1 MTTTY
6 RSKRTRLMSR
16 TILSF
21 IALFCAATLGAIL
34 LLFHIARNLDQ
45 VEQDESRFYA
55 EKAFAERK
63 SATAAML
70 QTYAVWTS
78 AYEHLNDEVDVQWAF
93 DANNVGP
100 SLYFN
105 NGFEGVFVLGDGQ
118 TKYSL
123 MEGKL
128 TDTPFESVITYP
140 KDEIVARARSAA
152 RKQQSTAEYVL
163 FRSKPALLTASAITP
178 GDRDPSDV
186 IESASVLVFIDTLT
200 PTKLMKLG
208 RSFGVK
214 DLQVVEG
221 EFKRDKIPL
230 GDTAFALTWTA
241 STPGLELLWAVLP
254 PLLAA
259 VALIGI
265 LMALF
270 IRQAINHSRE
280 LDKNYDSL
288 KQSQEDLQ
296 YSEER
301 FRAVAE
307 SSSDWIWETDFQHR
321 LIYLSARFTDLTG
334 LAISDWIGRPL
345 EELMLGDSTNL
356 SNWLDCLKDS
366 DCSARS
372 LRCVYRDH
380 LSQQRVCR
388 LSATAII
395 TGEGFGGFRGTAS
408 DITDEVA
415 AHAKIQH
422 LSLHDA
428 LTGLPNRNGLA
439 SYTAEKLVPSIDTDF
454 AVILLDLD
462 HFKPINDNLGH
473 PAGDAVL
480 VEIASRLRACVRD
493 NDLVARLGGDEF
505 VVILTVP
512 GNKQAIDQ
520 FCTRLIT
527 EIQREVLYE
536 DHVLNVGTSIGIA
549 LANEHGHDVV
559 NLMRLADV
567 ALYKAKA
574 DGRNTWRYFSPE
586 LNSKMEE
593 NHRVELLLRRAL
605 SKNQFVLHFQPR
617 YKMRNTEIASI
628 EALVRWHHPER
639 GLIGPDEFIGI
650 AEESDIIV
658 KLGRWVL
665 NEACETAMQWPSH
678 LVVSV
683 NVSPAQFTRSNI
695 VEDVREALR
704 LSGLQA
710 NRLELEITENVMLND
725 IEGALKTMHA
735 LKELGVKLNM
745 DDFGTGYSSLGYLRT
760 YPFDSIKI
768 DKRFI
773 ASLAKGG
780 NDRTIVQAIIHLG
793 RAMGMT
799 VTAEGVETEDQYEI
813 LKSDQCNEV
822 QGFLLSKPIA
832 KEQLLSVLAE
842 SPKPVKIAKKA

>member
-1 MTTTY
+1 MTPTPDVQ
-6 RSKRTRLMSR
+6 RPRRTQLMGR
-16 TILSF
+16 TLF
-21 IALFCAATLGAIL
+21 GFTLLFGVAVIAALL
-34 LLFHIARNLDQ
+34 LLFHIARQLDG
-45 VEQDESRFYA
+45 VEQEESRFYT
-55 EKAFAERK
+55 EKALEERK
-63 SATAAML
+63 NASAAML
-70 QTYAVWTS
+70 QSYAIWTG
-78 AYEHLNDEVDVQWAF
+78 AFEHLNGEVDLHWAF
-93 DANNVGP
+93 DENNVGP
-100 SLYFN
+100 SLYHN
-105 NGFEGVFVLGDGQ
+105 NGYEGVFVLSDDR

-123 MEGKL
+123 LDGKRSGV
-128 TDTPFESVITYP
+128 PFPAVSTFSQDQIIT
-140 KDEIVARARSAA
+140 RAREAA
-152 RKQQSTAEYVL
+152 RQQQGMREYVM
-163 FRSKPALLTASAITP
+163 FRGVPAILTASAILP
-178 GDRDPSDV
+178 GDRDATSV
-186 IESASVLVFIDTLT
+186 IDSASVLVFIDTLT
-200 PTKLMKLG
+200 PAKLTKLG
-208 RSFGVK
+208 RAFGVK
-214 DLQVVEG
+214 GLQTVEG
-221 EFKRDKIPL
+221 RPGQDYLPL
-230 GDTAFALTWTA
+230 GTTRHSLVWTA
-241 STPGLELLWAVLP
+241 ATPGAALLWAVLP
-254 PLLAA
+254 PLGIAIA
-259 VALIGI
+259 IIGV

-270 IRQAINHSRE
+270 IRQAIVHSRE
-280 LDKNYDSL
+280 LDRNFNSL
-288 KQSQEDLQ
+288 KQSQQDLQ
-296 YSEER
+296 FSEER

-307 SSSDWIWETDFQHR
+307 SSSDWIWETDAQYR
-321 LIYLSARFTDLTG
+321 LLYLSTRFSEITG
-334 LAISDWIGRPL
+334 VAVDDWIGRSI

-356 SNWLDCLKDS
+356 ANWLDGLKDRDS
-366 DCSARS
+366 SARS

-380 LSQQRVCR
+380 ISQQRVCR
-388 LSATAII
+388 LSASPVYN
-395 TGEGFGGFRGTAS
+395 GEAFGGFRGTAS

-422 LSLHDA
+422 LSMHDA

-439 SYTAEKLVPSIDTDF
+439 SYTAEKLAPSIDTDY

-480 VEIASRLRACVRD
+480 VEIATRLRASVRD
-493 NDLVARLGGDEF
+493 DDLVARLGGDEF
-505 VVILTVP
+505 VLVLTMP
-512 GNKQAIDQ
+512 GDKARIDQ
-520 FCTRLIT
+520 FCARLVS
-527 EIQREVLYE
+527 EVQKDVLFE
-536 DHVLNVGTSIGIA
+536 EHVLNVGTSMGVA
-549 LANEHGHDVV
+549 LASEHGHEMV

-593 NHRVELLLRRAL
+593 NHRAELLLRRAL

-628 EALVRWHHPER
+628 EALVRWNHPER
-639 GLIGPDEFIGI
+639 GLVGPDDFIGI
-650 AEESDIIV
+650 AEGSDIIV

-665 NEACETAMQWPSH
+665 NEACDTAMQWPQH

-695 VEDVREALR
+695 VEDVREALK
-704 LSGLQA
+704 LSSLPA
-710 NRLELEITENVMLND
+710 ERLELEITENVMLND
-725 IEGALKTMHA
+725 IEGALTTMHA

-773 ASLAKGG
+773 ASLARGG

-799 VTAEGVETEDQYEI
+799 VTAEGVETEDQFEI

-832 KEQLLSVLAE
+832 KEELQFLLRQ
-842 SPKPVKIAKKA
+842 KPPLRKQA

>member
-1 MTTTY
+1 MG
-6 RSKRTRLMSR
+6 R
-16 TILSF
+16 TILGF
-21 IALFCAATLGAIL
+21 IALFGAATIGAIF
-34 LLFHIARNLDQ
+34 LLFHIAHNLDQ
-45 VEQDESRFYA
+45 VEQDESRFYTA
-55 EKAFAERK
+55 KAFEERK
-63 SATAAML
+63 AATAAML
-70 QTYAVWTS
+70 QSYAVWTS
-78 AYEHLNDEVDVQWAF
+78 AYEHLGEEVDVQWAF
-93 DANNVGP
+93 KENNVGS
-100 SLYFN
+100 SLYFK
-105 NGFEGVFVLGDGQ
+105 NGFEGVFVLGEDA
-118 TKYSL
+118 TRYAL
-123 MEGKL
+123 IEGRL
-128 TDTPFESVITYP
+128 SFTTFQSAVDFPQ
-140 KDEIVARARSAA
+140 DEIVSRAREAA
-152 RKQQSTAEYVL
+152 RKQLTTTEYVL
-163 FRSKPALLTASAITP
+163 FHGQPSLLTASAILP
-178 GDRDPSDV
+178 GDRDPADV
-186 IESASVLVFIDTLT
+186 IANAGVLVFIDTLT
-200 PTKLMKLG
+200 PTKLIKLG
-208 RSFGVK
+208 RAFGVK
-214 DLQVVEG
+214 DLQAVEG
-221 EFKRDKIPL
+221 YPEHDHIPL
-230 GDTAFALTWTA
+230 GRTSFALTWTA

-254 PLLAA
+254 PLISAIVVIA
-259 VALIGI
+259 V
-265 LMALF
+265 LMGLF
-270 IRQAINHSRE
+270 VRQAIIQSRA
-280 LDKNYDSL
+280 LDQNYNSL
-288 KQSQEDLQ
+288 RQSQEDLQ

-307 SSSDWIWETDFQHR
+307 SSTDWIWETDEQYR
-321 LIYLSARFTDLTG
+321 LIYLSSRFTDLTG
-334 LAISDWIGRPL
+334 LSVEDWVGRPL

-356 SNWLDCLKDS
+356 SSWLDCVRDT

-388 LSATAII
+388 LSASPIMTS
-395 TGEGFGGFRGTAS
+395 EGFGGFRGTAS

-422 LSLHDA
+422 LSMHDA

-439 SYTAEKLVPSIDTDF
+439 SYTAEKITPSSNTDF
-454 AVILLDLD
+454 AVVLLDLD

-480 VEIASRLRACVRD
+480 VEIAARLRASVRD
-493 NDLVARLGGDEF
+493 DDLVARLGGDEF
-505 VVILTVP
+505 LLILSMP
-512 GNKQAIDQ
+512 GSKQAIDQ
-520 FCTRLIT
+520 FCARLIG
-527 EIQREVLYE
+527 EIQKEVVYE
-536 DHVLNVGTSIGIA
+536 EHILKVGTSIGIA
-549 LANEHGHDVV
+549 LAGEHGRDVV

-574 DGRNTWRYFSPE
+574 DGRNTWRYFSSE

-593 NHRVELLLRRAL
+593 NHRLELLLRKAL

-628 EALVRWHHPER
+628 EALVRWIHPER

-665 NEACETAMQWPSH
+665 NEACETATHWPGH

-695 VEDVREALR
+695 VDDVREALK

-710 NRLELEITENVMLND
+710 DRLELEITENVMLND
-725 IEGALKTMHA
+725 IEGALKTMHS

-832 KEQLLSVLAE
+832 KEDLQRLLAE
-842 SPKPVKIAKKA
+842 KPKTRRQAKQA